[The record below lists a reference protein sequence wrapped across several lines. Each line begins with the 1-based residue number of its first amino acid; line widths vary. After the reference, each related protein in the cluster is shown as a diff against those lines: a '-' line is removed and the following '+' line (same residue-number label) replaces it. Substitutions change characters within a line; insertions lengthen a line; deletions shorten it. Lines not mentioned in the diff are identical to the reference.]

1 MYGQEAAVQRRL
13 KAMPDKLAALG
24 LGEADRSEKI
34 LDLCCG
40 HGEALEALHSMGF
53 RQLEGIDLQP
63 SDDILADPRFRVTAG
78 DALHTEL
85 PSESFDW
92 VLCIHSMH
100 HFASAARV
108 ADFVKEAHRLLKPGG
123 RLAIVDFPAS
133 PQIRMAFWFFRQQ
146 RFLWT
151 PYLKDFGS
159 IIQQEWHFLKD
170 YLPQWP
176 RVRSILWEEGPLRVI
191 RSKRSLFYFYLT
203 LQKDAPGVNRQ
214 HGRGAAG

>member
-1 MYGQEAAVQRRL
+1 
-13 KAMPDKLAALG
+13 MPAKLTALG
-24 LGEADRSEKI
+24 LSEADRSHSI

-40 HGEALEALHSMGF
+40 HGEALEALYSMGF
-53 RQLEGIDLQP
+53 RKLEGVDLQP
-63 SDDILADPRFRVTAG
+63 SEHVLSDSRFHVAAA
-78 DALHTEL
+78 DALNTGL

-108 ADFVKEAHRLLKPGG
+108 SDFVKEAHRLLKPGG
-123 RLAIVDFPAS
+123 RLAIIDFPAS
-133 PQIRMAFWFFRQQ
+133 LQIRLAFWFFRQR

-151 PYLKDFGS
+151 AYLKDFGS

-176 RVRSILWEEGPLRVI
+176 QVRSALREGPFRVI
-191 RSKRSLFYFYLT
+191 RSRRSLFYFYLT
-203 LQKDAPGVNRQ
+203 LQKDTPALNRH
-214 HGRGAAG
+214 HGHGTAEQG